1 MTVTLRGGSL
11 RGHSGIV
18 FCWGPDGPHLVFCL
32 LLVQLFYSCAWAIVL
47 MKGSLWGSFYEMR
60 VCIQA
65 PGELQSL
72 GWGKPLN
79 SHLNYFTSFIYPVI
93 SVLVFT
99 TNWIVLPPLE
109 YTPDDYSQSKDW
121 GCIWGC
127 AASSMCSSF
136 TQLSTLPH
144 SQGSLLVAVDSSL
157 FPKEPWTLLL
167 SLVYYKL
174 ETLPLFEGDSLN
186 FNPNVP
192 PPGSPS

>member
-1 MTVTLRGGSL
+1 MISCQCYAARLVKALSAQDFVVKTLVLFAGSLSVVIFVFGYGKQQHCVTVTLRGGSL

-18 FCWGPDGPHLVFCL
+18 FCWGPDGPHLVLCL

-99 TNWIVLPPLE
+99 TNWIVLSPLE
-109 YTPDDYSQSKDW
+109 YTPDDYSQSKD
-121 GCIWGC
+121 
-127 AASSMCSSF
+127 
-136 TQLSTLPH
+136 
-144 SQGSLLVAVDSSL
+144 
-157 FPKEPWTLLL
+157 
-167 SLVYYKL
+167 
-174 ETLPLFEGDSLN
+174 
-186 FNPNVP
+186 
-192 PPGSPS
+192 